1 METKTFEPRTKRPTI
16 SWEDAVRLYNEQLN
30 NN

>member
-16 SWEDAVRLYNEQLN
+16 SWEDAVTIYNQSLKQ
-30 NN
+30 